1 MDDSS
6 IFTDKNIMPAESDLS
21 EILGKF
27 HKLWIGI
34 CNFTLK
40 KYPKGVLEWNFAGV
54 KYGWNFRIKDNKR
67 AIIYLLPRSGYFK
80 VAFVFGEKAY
90 NDIINSKISNEIK
103 TELSQAK
110 KYAEGRG
117 IRIEIKN
124 ENQLS
129 DIEKLIDI
137 KLKY

>member
-1 MDDSS
+1 MDDTS
-6 IFTDKNIMPAESDLS
+6 IFTDKSIMPAESDLS

-34 CNFTLK
+34 CEFTLK
-40 KYPKGVLEWNFAGV
+40 KYPKGVLVWNFEGA
-54 KYGWNFRIKDNKR
+54 KYGWNFRIKDKKR
-67 AIIYLLPRSGYFK
+67 TIIYLLPRSGYFK

-90 NDIINSKISNEIK
+90 NEIMNSKISNEVK
-103 TELSQAK
+103 TELSQTN

-137 KLKY
+137 KLRF